1 MAQRASLAS
10 TTRSPSW
17 IATPSLVAAASARN
31 RSWAS
36 LEAAAPSRTATPTAG
51 PSGLSRIS
59 TPTPSAASQ
68 PSSLSSETRSC
79 RPRSTLERV
88 GWSVRHRRAASVWA
102 SDRRRIASATA
113 ATSAAFG
120 PAPAPARAPQASPRL
135 GEAASSFMPT
145 GPRCAPRR
153 SAAPRT
159 EIWNYHHR
167 GSSGPGPLRRTSD
180 LPTRPIEQA
189 HDRVG
194 ADAVEH
200 HGREDG
206 EPDYRPQLR
215 HVVEPALVRGV
226 GGVEERAQ
234 PAHAEI
240 AHRQPLPGRRRGAE
254 EAGEGRERPDGE
266 EDERSEGGHGPAHR
280 GQEPAGQRGAEQ

>member
-1 MAQRASLAS
+1 MAQSASLAS

-31 RSWAS
+31 RSSAS
-36 LEAAAPSRTATPTAG
+36 LEAAAPSRTATPPAG
-51 PSGLSRIS
+51 PSGSSRIS
-59 TPTPSAASQ
+59 TPTPSAVSQ
-68 PSSLSSETRSC
+68 PSSLSSETRPC
-79 RPRSTLERV
+79 WPRSTLESV

-120 PAPAPARAPQASPRL
+120 PAPAAARAPQASPRL

-153 SAAPRT
+153 SAAPQH
-159 EIWNYHHR
+159 ELWNYHHR
-167 GSSGPGPLRRTSD
+167 GSSGPGPFRRTSV
-180 LPTRPIEQA
+180 LPTRAIEQA
-189 HDRVG
+189 HGRVG

-215 HVVEPALVRGV
+215 HVVEPSLV

-240 AHRQPLPGRRRGAE
+240 AHRQPLPGRGRGAGE
-254 EAGEGRERPDGE
+254 GGEGRERPD
-266 EDERSEGGHGPAHR
+266 
-280 GQEPAGQRGAEQ
+280 